1 MFDVCPH
8 AEAEGASRPASSL
21 GYTSRLTES
30 QLTYLR
36 NITSSTFRLP
46 VGSKTNALLACD
58 TWQACGCRSV
68 GTRTHIRRRDQDA
81 PIWDTAS
88 VSMRPL
94 TCIAPRGCTASRTRR
109 MKCDLAF
116 SLGKRRLGGDH
127 HGLFC
132 HHGCQSLYTH
142 ETPHGARA
150 RIFPHCLLR
159 ASRYVSDGRLLVGLL
174 AVPVGRARAT

>member
-30 QLTYLR
+30 RLTYLR
-36 NITSSTFRLP
+36 NITSSTGFRLP
-46 VGSKTNALLACD
+46 VGSKTNALMACD

-68 GTRTHIRRRDQDA
+68 GRDALCAFVYQDA
-81 PIWDTAS
+81 PIRDTAS

-150 RIFPHCLLR
+150 YISPLPPTCVAIRI
-159 ASRYVSDGRLLVGLL
+159 
-174 AVPVGRARAT
+174 

>member
-30 QLTYLR
+30 RLTYLR

-46 VGSKTNALLACD
+46 VGSKINALMACD

-68 GTRTHIRRRDQDA
+68 GTRTHIRCRDQDA

-150 RIFPHCLLR
+150 YISPLPPTCVAIRI
-159 ASRYVSDGRLLVGLL
+159 
-174 AVPVGRARAT
+174 